1 MVNYITSL
9 PSPEWEKYFPRT
21 VSILGST
28 GSIGTNALNVIQSHK
43 KLFHIV
49 ALAGGKNFTLLAKQA
64 IQWRPNYLA
73 IQDENSKKAL
83 ISLLPNDYKPKI
95 FVGQQ
100 GYVELASLPEVTT
113 VLSAQVGAAGLYGTI
128 AAAKEGKI
136 ICLANKETLVLAGKL
151 IQKLCFQS
159 GAVILPV
166 DSEHNAIF
174 QALYTRNPDT
184 VRNIILTAS
193 GGPFRNKKYE
203 FLKNVTPEQAINHPN
218 WKMGTKISVDSATMI
233 NKGLEVIEAHY
244 LYGLPS
250 EQIKIVVHPQSYVHS
265 FVEFTDNSLMAH
277 LGTADMRMPIAHCL
291 AWPNYLNVGVEPFT
305 LSKIGPLTFEEP
317 DLDSF
322 PCVSLAR
329 EALISGPSAQIILN
343 AANEIAVDAFLKK
356 QIGFMD
362 IPILISKALEADSTP
377 EPTTLESIEALDQ
390 QTRYTVTHWIEVH

>member
-1 MVNYITSL
+1 MFTYITSL
-9 PSPEWEKYFPRT
+9 PSPEWEKSFPRT
-21 VSILGST
+21 ISILGST
-28 GSIGTNALNVIQSHK
+28 GSIGTNALDVIKSHK
-43 KLFHIV
+43 ELFHIV
-49 ALAGGKNFTLLAKQA
+49 ALGGGKNVQLLAKQA
-64 IQWRPNYLA
+64 IQWKPDYLA
-73 IQDENSKKAL
+73 VQDETSKEAL
-83 ISLLPNDYKPKI
+83 IPLLPINYKPSI

-100 GYVELASLPEVTT
+100 GYVKLASLPEVTT
-113 VLSAQVGAAGLYGTI
+113 VLSAQVGAAGLHGTV
-128 AAAKEGKI
+128 AAAKNGKV

-151 IQKLCFQS
+151 IKNLCLQS

-174 QALYTRNPDT
+174 QALYTRNPKT
-184 VRNIILTAS
+184 VQNIILTAS

-233 NKGLEVIEAHY
+233 NKGLEIIEAHY

-265 FVEFTDNSLMAH
+265 LVEFTDHSLMAH

-291 AWPNYLNVGVEPFT
+291 AWPNYLNVGVEPFV
-305 LSKIGPLTFEEP
+305 LSKIGTLTFEEP

-322 PCVSLAR
+322 PCINLAR
-329 EALISGPSAQIILN
+329 DALVAGTSAQIILN
-343 AANEIAVDAFLKK
+343 AANEVAVDAFLKK

-377 EPTTLESIEALDQ
+377 QPTTLESIEALDQ
-390 QTRYTVTHWIEVH
+390 QTRHTISQWIEVH